1 MLTKTVIDIQFKWNW
16 YDLRLPLV
24 EGHICESSKNTV
36 NDWKK
41 TGRRANRISEDY
53 MSILRQQ

>member
-24 EGHICESSKNTV
+24 EGHICEDLIFQEYCKRLKKN
-36 NDWKK
+36 WKK
-41 TGRRANRISEDY
+41 GK
-53 MSILRQQ
+53 